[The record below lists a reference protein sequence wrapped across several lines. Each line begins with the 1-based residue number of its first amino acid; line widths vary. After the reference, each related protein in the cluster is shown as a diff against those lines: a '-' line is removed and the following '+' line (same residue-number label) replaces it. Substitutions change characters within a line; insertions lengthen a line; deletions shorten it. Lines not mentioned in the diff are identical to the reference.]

1 MNACQ
6 QSRPRCVT
14 GRVRI
19 GRERLRQA
27 WRRREQR
34 VRCLAIAHQMHE
46 AAYCF
51 GFTRIIWNSCCLEGV
66 GSGAACA
73 EPDGE
78 HRFRIDKP
86 RSVRLHTC
94 NDRLCRLHRGS
105 KRCRNIH
112 DQDGI
117 ICRVADQCVERC
129 AVTRAIRVACNIDR
143 ICPRP
148 DRRQC
153 SVQPLHG
160 LGRDVRERARLIGKR
175 INSENANTA
184 TVG

>member
-27 WRRREQR
+27 RRRREQR

-51 GFTRIIWNSCCLEGV
+51 GFTRIIWNSSRLEGV

-78 HRFRIDKP
+78 HRLRVDEP
-86 RSVRLHTC
+86 HAMRLHAC
-94 NDRLCRLHRGS
+94 NDRLCGVRRGS

-117 ICRVADQCVERC
+117 ICGVADQCLERG
-129 AVTRAIRVACNIDR
+129 AVARAIRIACDIDR

-160 LGRDVRERARLIGKR
+160 LGRDVRERAAEIGKR
-175 INSENANTA
+175 VNCEYTDSA
-184 TVG
+184 TVR